1 MSLLEDFFPT
11 PGQVVGVNIIEEIWG
26 FPQASVRAKSR
37 DSKAYIVHIHQ
48 SVQMQLLV
56 KPLEKDI
63 HPWRSIQTPRSM
75 SGKISP
81 KCWNP
86 WRSI

>member
-1 MSLLEDFFPT
+1 MLFCGPPS
-11 PGQVVGVNIIEEIWG
+11 GQVVGLKKIMKNMWG

-37 DSKAYIVHIHQ
+37 DTRVYIEHIHQ

-56 KPLEKDI
+56 KPLENDI
-63 HPWRSIQTPRSM
+63 HPWRSILMPRSM

-81 KCWNP
+81 
-86 WRSI
+86 R